1 MSLLDNLLSLGG
13 SQVVNQF
20 ASQFGVTADQATS
33 ALSTLVPALAG
44 GLQEKLSASE
54 GAPSDLSKL
63 LTGGSLSG
71 FLDNP
76 SSLTSPGAIE
86 QGKSLLNMI
95 FGGGDLSKLT
105 SSAAEKT
112 GISSSIVTNMLPV
125 IMTVLAG
132 FLSKKVSAG
141 DSSLND
147 VLGALTG
154 GGGIL
159 GALKGLAHKI
169 TG

>member
-13 SQVVNQF
+13 SQIASQL

-33 ALSTLVPALAG
+33 VLSTLVPALAG
-44 GLQEKLSASE
+44 GLQEKLAAGE

-63 LTGGSLSG
+63 ILGGSLSG
-71 FLDNP
+71 FADNP
-76 SSLTSPGAIE
+76 SSLASPGAVE

-95 FGGGDLSKLT
+95 FGGADLSKLT
-105 SSAAEKT
+105 SMAAEKT
-112 GISSSIVTNMLPV
+112 GIGSSVVSSMLPI
-125 IMTVLAG
+125 IMTLLGG
-132 FLSKKVSAG
+132 FLSKKVAG
-141 DSSLND
+141 GDASLTD
-147 VLGALTG
+147 VLGGLTG

-159 GALKGLAHKI
+159 GAIKGLAAKI